1 MVISQDTYNSVK
13 EKTLKGRYIT
23 LDHIKPILDRLPD
36 NFQVKVIGHSVN
48 KSPIHAVTFGTGKI
62 KILMWSQ
69 MHGNESTTTKAVFD
83 LFNLFQSNPKD
94 CKAILRNCTIKV
106 IPMLNPDGAKAYT
119 RINANEV
126 DLNRDAQE
134 RTQPES
140 NVLRTCYEDFLPDY
154 CFNLHGQ
161 RTIFNVGN
169 TPKPATVSFLAPAF
183 DEERSISPSRAQ
195 SMRLIV
201 AMNNVLQNLIPGQI
215 GRYDDGF
222 NANCVGDTFQMLDIP
237 TILFEAGHYFNDYER
252 EHTRNYIFIALL
264 TALEVISDDSLNGF
278 KKEMYFGIP
287 DNNKLF
293 YDILI
298 SNVHIIDP
306 GKYKSGDAIGLLF
319 KETLQNELIAF
330 IPQIE
335 NSGNLQN
342 YFGHKT
348 YDCSQENDLSALK
361 TQTFWNLIKS

>member
-1 MVISQDTYNSVK
+1 MIISQDTYNSVK
-13 EKTLKGRYIT
+13 EKTLKNRYIT
-23 LDHIKPILDRLPD
+23 LDHIKPILERLPD
-36 NFQVKVIGHSVN
+36 NFEVKVIGHSVN
-48 KSPIHAVTFGTGKI
+48 ESPIHAVTFGTGKI

-83 LFNLFQSNPKD
+83 LFNLFQSNNKG
-94 CKAILRNCTIKV
+94 CASILKNCTIRI

-119 RINANEV
+119 RINANQV
-126 DLNRDAQE
+126 DLNRDAQD
-134 RTQPES
+134 RSQPES
-140 NVLRTCYEDFLPDY
+140 IVLRRCYEDFLPDY

-161 RTIFNVGN
+161 RTIFNVGK

-183 DEERSISPSRAQ
+183 NEERGISPSRAQ

-201 AMNNVLQNLIPGQI
+201 AMNEVLQNLIPGQI

-222 NANCVGDTFQMLDIP
+222 NANCVGDTFQMLNVP
-237 TILFEAGHYFNDYER
+237 TILFEAGHYFEDYGR

-264 TALEVISDDSLNGF
+264 TALEVISDDIFDSF
-278 KKEMYFGIP
+278 KMEMYFDIP

-298 SNVHIIDP
+298 SNAHIIDP
-306 GKYKSGDAIGLLF
+306 GKYKSGGAIGLLF
-319 KETLQNELIAF
+319 KETLQNEQIAF
-330 IPQIE
+330 IPHIE
-335 NSGNLQN
+335 KSGNLQE

-348 YDCSQENDLSALK
+348 YDCSRKNDLSALK
-361 TQTFWNLIKS
+361 SQTFWDLLKS